1 VGAAFAIL
9 LAVLV
14 PGVNSLQSG
23 ASPVPPGRPPMA
35 STTTAGGMRRVLA
48 LEGNIGAGKSTLLRL
63 LKARGL
69 WAVEEPVARWQS
81 VEVRN

>member
-1 VGAAFAIL
+1 
-9 LAVLV
+9 
-14 PGVNSLQSG
+14 
-23 ASPVPPGRPPMA
+23 MA
-35 STTTAGGMRRVLA
+35 STSTAGGMRRVLA

-81 VEVRN
+81 VEVMT